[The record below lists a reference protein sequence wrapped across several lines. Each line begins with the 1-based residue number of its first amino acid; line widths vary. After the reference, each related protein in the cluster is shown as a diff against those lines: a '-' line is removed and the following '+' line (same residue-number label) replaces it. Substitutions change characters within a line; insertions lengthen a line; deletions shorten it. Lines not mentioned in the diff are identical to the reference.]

1 MLSDRDQKTLI
12 RLASSLPPGDKTRR
26 AIVAGLGALFKEF
39 ERAWDLST
47 EQERKV
53 KSMFRRAVTLD
64 ENVRAMGND
73 KAQQKWKRDRIVID
87 TKDESPEAQAY
98 VEDLAQK
105 YHMEATM
112 GSLGWILRSKK

>member
-1 MLSDRDQKTLI
+1 MISVSDQKALI

-47 EQERKV
+47 QQERKV

-64 ENVRAMGND
+64 ENVRMMGND

-98 VEDLAQK
+98 VEDLAHK

-112 GSLGWILRSKK
+112 GSLGWVLRSKK